1 MIDIW
6 ILGPVHTYPDIF
18 KNRYLFLRFQEK
30 IRIVFA
36 RWKKKEYDRIPY
48 GACVM
53 LEVYDVMTSSHWKAF
68 AFRPSTHKREAGLS
82 KNLHAGE
89 RFWKDAFSVTT
100 FTGYVWTVGQTG
112 EKCI

>member
-6 ILGPVHTYPDIF
+6 ILGPVHTYPDI
-18 KNRYLFLRFQEK
+18 LRFQEK
-30 IRIVFA
+30 NSNRF
-36 RWKKKEYDRIPY
+36 RTLKRKEYDRIPY
-48 GACVM
+48 EACVM

-100 FTGYVWTVGQTG
+100 FTGYV
-112 EKCI
+112 